1 MSRPDD
7 DRIPAAAHDDELSVD
22 ELEVVAGGVEGD
34 NTNCVYACT
43 VNSGCKAAA
52 SAI

>member
-7 DRIPAAAHDDELSVD
+7 RPLAAAHEDELTVD

-34 NTNCVYACT
+34 NTNCVEACT
-43 VNSGCKAAA
+43 VNNSCKPPLLA
-52 SAI
+52 